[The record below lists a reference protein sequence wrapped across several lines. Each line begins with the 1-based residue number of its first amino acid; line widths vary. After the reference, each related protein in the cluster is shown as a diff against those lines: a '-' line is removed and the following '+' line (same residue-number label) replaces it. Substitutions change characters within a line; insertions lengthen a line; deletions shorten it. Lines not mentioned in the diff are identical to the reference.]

1 VEIQPDDR
9 KNVIPARDDKATP
22 RPSTAWPDLA
32 GVHVFLIEDN
42 SDTRTMVSEVLIHC
56 GAMVTVY
63 QSADQ
68 AMADLGE
75 FVPNVFICDLSMP
88 GLDGLNFMRRMRTLP
103 PERGSRIPAIAITAY
118 YEDFAAA
125 AALEAGFNAYMT
137 KPIRLDELARL
148 VSDLAR
154 SSSPDR

>member
-1 VEIQPDDR
+1 MENPQDR
-9 KNVIPARDDKATP
+9 KNLIPASEEQRAP
-22 RPSTAWPDLA
+22 RPSGPWPDLA

-42 SDTRTMVSEVLIHC
+42 ADTRTMVSEVLIHC
-56 GAMVTVY
+56 GSMVTVY

-68 AMADLGE
+68 ALADLGE
-75 FVPNVFICDLSMP
+75 FVPTVFICDLSMP

-103 PERGSRIPAIAITAY
+103 PERGSRIPAVAITAY

-154 SSSPDR
+154 MPPPDR